1 MAQRVVVE
9 RTDDLDGSPADEC
22 VRFGLDGVAYEID
35 LTRAH
40 AAQLRDAFARY
51 VGLGRRRG
59 RPPAM
64 RVETEVDPGAV
75 RAWAR
80 ARGIA
85 VSSRGRLPTD
95 LVEQFRAAGY

>member
-1 MAQRVVVE
+1 MAKRMVVE
-9 RTDDLDGSPADEC
+9 HTDDLDGSPADEC
-22 VRFGLDGVAYEID
+22 IRFGLDGVAYEID

-64 RVETEVDPGAV
+64 HVETDVDPNAV

-80 ARGIA
+80 AHGIT
-85 VSSRGRLPTD
+85 VNNRGRLPAD
-95 LVEQFRAAGY
+95 LVERFRAAGN